1 MINTTLGK
9 TEQATQ
15 IIPLPEVFGLTFK
28 QMEHMADTILK
39 IGEHM
44 NFVKDW
50 NFN

>member
-1 MINTTLGK
+1 MLTCLMIAEYIGRNTD
-9 TEQATQ
+9 
-15 IIPLPEVFGLTFK
+15 IEVFGLTFK